1 MQEKRETPTTE
12 ALSLSVDETASAIG
26 ISRAYL
32 YLLLKEGKAPRSF
45 VVGKRRLFPV
55 SEIHAWLAAQVDNA
69 A

>member
-1 MQEKRETPTTE
+1 MRKRRVTRGE
-12 ALSLSVDETASAIG
+12 ALSLNVDETASAIG

-32 YLLLKEGKAPRSF
+32 YLLLKDGKAPRSF

-55 SEIHAWLAAQVDNA
+55 SEIHTWLAEQVDNA